1 MSIEKDDR
9 KIGQEHLIGTKQCDS
24 IFEAIMVVG
33 KRTRQINEKNKKDF
47 EDVRRR
53 IVEGKRDKEKK
64 KDMFSGDME
73 ELPKFEKAERIA
85 LHEYLDGKLEHEYHD
100 VTKIDE

>member
-1 MSIEKDDR
+1 MNIEKDDR
-9 KIGQEHLIGTKQCDS
+9 KIGQEHLTVGNCES
-24 IFEAIMVVG
+24 IFEAIMVIG

-64 KDMFSGDME
+64 KDMFVSDSE
-73 ELPKFEKAERIA
+73 ELPKFEKSERIA
-85 LHEYLDGKLEHEYHD
+85 LHEFFDGKLEHDYHD
-100 VTKIDE
+100 LTKIVE

>member
-9 KIGQEHLIGTKQCDS
+9 KIGQEHLILGQCES
-24 IFEAIMVVG
+24 VFEAIMVIG

-64 KDMFSGDME
+64 KDMFVADNE
-73 ELPKFEKAERIA
+73 ELPKFEKSERLA
-85 LHEYLDGKLEHEYHD
+85 LHEFLDGKLEHDYHD
-100 VTKIDE
+100 LTKIEE